1 VRNSDIAELLARAA
15 EHAKQPLQRA
25 LRRAARRAFLWPE
38 EAKEIHARGESLT
51 LLSGIGPYLN
61 RQIVDWLEHPPELE
75 GAVPEIRH
83 NFLTL
88 GDARTLRSKYPELF
102 SEIRGDLQMH
112 TLWSDGSGS
121 VQDMAEAA
129 VSRGYSY
136 IAITDHS
143 KGLKIAGGIDE
154 QQLAKQAEE
163 ITAVNEGMRGNA
175 ERFCVL
181 RSVELNLSPSGAG
194 DMERSAL
201 DRLDLVL
208 GCFHSALRRKE
219 DQTERY
225 IAALSNPSIHILGH
239 PRGRIYNFRLGL
251 SADWSRVF
259 ALAAEL
265 DKAVEIDCYP
275 DRQDLSVDLL
285 AIARKQG
292 CRISIGTDAHGPSQ
306 LEFLELGVAAAIRAK
321 LDPKRILNYM
331 TTDQMLDWAANVRE
345 RSG

>member
-1 VRNSDIAELLARAA
+1 MRNSDIAELLARSA

-38 EAKEIHARGESLT
+38 EAEEIHARGESLT
-51 LLSGIGPYLN
+51 VLSGIGPYLN
-61 RQIVDWLEHPPELE
+61 KQIIDWLRHPPEPVE
-75 GAVPEIRH
+75 RVPDIRR

-88 GDARTLRSKYPELF
+88 AEATILRSKYPERF

-121 VQDMAEAA
+121 VQDMVEAA

-136 IAITDHS
+136 VAITDHS
-143 KGLKIAGGIDE
+143 KGLKIAGGMDE
-154 QQLAKQAEE
+154 EQLAKQAAE
-163 ITAVNEGMRGNA
+163 ITVVNEGMRENA
-175 ERFCVL
+175 HKFCIL
-181 RSVELNLSPSGAG
+181 RSVELNLSPTGAG
-194 DMERSAL
+194 DMEQAAL

-225 IAALSNPSIHILGH
+225 LAALRNPSIHILGH

-251 SADWSRVF
+251 SADWARVF

-285 AIARKQG
+285 AIARKEG
-292 CRISIGTDAHGPSQ
+292 CRISMGTDSHSPSQ
-306 LEFLELGVAAAIRAK
+306 LGFMELGVAAAIRAH
-321 LDPKRILNYM
+321 LDPERILNYM
-331 TTDQMLDWAANVRE
+331 STDQLLKWSQSVLD
-345 RSG
+345 S

>member
-1 VRNSDIAELLARAA
+1 LE
-15 EHAKQPLQRA
+15 
-25 LRRAARRAFLWPE
+25 RRV
-38 EAKEIHARGESLT
+38 G
-51 LLSGIGPYLN
+51 
-61 RQIVDWLEHPPELE
+61 V
-75 GAVPEIRH
+75 
-83 NFLTL
+83 
-88 GDARTLRSKYPELF
+88 
-102 SEIRGDLQMH
+102 
-112 TLWSDGSGS
+112 GSGHG
-121 VQDMAEAA
+121 
-129 VSRGYSY
+129 RGSGVARIFLYR
-136 IAITDHS
+136 DHRHS

-225 IAALSNPSIHILGH
+225 LAALSNPSIHILGH

-331 TTDQMLDWAANVRE
+331 TMDQMLDWAANVRE